1 MQSAPLSKQMLGLRA
16 ITFSAV
22 SSNMEQA
29 SYTRSKLIARKTK
42 IKNAK
47 KKKKT
52 QNNKKPPSKSK
63 SGIHAKNLREK
74 SLNMISY
81 WNHNEGGSGDIFV
94 PYITEKS

>member
-1 MQSAPLSKQMLGLRA
+1 MQ
-16 ITFSAV
+16 
-22 SSNMEQA
+22 
-29 SYTRSKLIARKTK
+29 
-42 IKNAK
+42 

-81 WNHNEGGSGDIFV
+81 WNHNEGGSGDIFL

>member
-1 MQSAPLSKQMLGLRA
+1 M
-16 ITFSAV
+16 
-22 SSNMEQA
+22 
-29 SYTRSKLIARKTK
+29 
-42 IKNAK
+42 K
-47 KKKKT
+47 KKKKKP

-94 PYITEKS
+94 PYITEKSWLLWKNSLTDKLRFKSNQDPQMSWIL